1 MTKEISK
8 EINEIKNF
16 VQSYYLTEDKINYL
30 VSDIEDNNWEDSW
43 QFLDKTEQVVQ
54 ELLRHI
60 TRAKILVGNKF
71 KESTTDYN
79 QRTNTSKIPY
89 IVDGPVA
96 LPHETAVIGDFDGP
110 CPYPWQVVRR

>member
-1 MTKEISK
+1 MNNEISK

-16 VQSYYLTEDKINYL
+16 VQSYYFTEDKITYL
-30 VSDIEDNNWEDSW
+30 VSDVEDNNWDDSW
-43 QFLDKTEQVVQ
+43 QFLDKTEQAVQ

-60 TRAKILVGNKF
+60 TRAKILVSNKL
-71 KESTTDYN
+71 KEPAADFS

-96 LPHETAVIGDFDGP
+96 LPHETAVICDFDGP
-110 CPYPWQVVRR
+110 CVYPW

>member
-1 MTKEISK
+1 MTKEIFK

-30 VSDIEDNNWEDSW
+30 VSDVEDNNWDDSL

-54 ELLRHI
+54 ELLYHI
-60 TRAKILVGNKF
+60 IRAKILVSNKL
-71 KESTTDYN
+71 KESTPDFS
-79 QRTNTSKIPY
+79 QRANTSKIPY

-96 LPHETAVIGDFDGP
+96 LPHETAVISDFEGP